1 MPSVDCHAR
10 THSARLVRKSL
21 RNAPRRAYR
30 YLMTGPALDIRLLG
44 PPQVLVKG
52 SPLRVDTR
60 KALAILALLAAERRA
75 YARTELA
82 AMLWP
87 DGDDDSARGALRR
100 TLSTLR
106 AAVDTDAFEVDR
118 TTVGLDRSRIRVDL
132 DDLERLA
139 GSDDAENLSEAAA
152 LARGPFLAGFNLRDS
167 PDFDDWRAARAT
179 SVDRTVASVLDRLS
193 LAREHAGDLVG
204 ARQAAERR
212 VEVDTLDETAH
223 VRLMEVLAA
232 SGDRA
237 AALRQYRACVAILNR
252 ELAVVPLPETTA
264 RYEAIRDATPLPPPS
279 AITPI
284 DSARDVPLPMVG
296 REEALAV
303 ITRAREAATKDGQ
316 VVALVG
322 EAGIGKT
329 RLAEAAAADVR
340 RAGGTVIAT
349 RAYEAERA
357 IPYGPVVELLRA
369 GMADPEARRRL
380 EAMDPA
386 ARSILSRLLPD
397 LQLGARREASSEG
410 PAAHARLVSAIA
422 DVLTAMVAGMSPGMV
437 WLDDIQWADNATLE
451 ALSYVL
457 RRLASRP
464 LVLLLTW
471 RREDLD
477 EDALAFADLVE
488 ARATVPRL
496 DRLDRQAVAALV
508 AAAGR
513 GEDADAGML
522 DELMRA
528 SEGLPLYVVEALA
541 HGANAGGGMPRGV
554 RAVLRQR
561 LTSIDGA
568 TSQILAAAAL
578 IGRSFDLSTVRHASG
593 RSEDETVVA
602 LDELA
607 HRGMIRELPGGEGP
621 AVRFDFSHSALRDLA
636 EESTSLARRLLLHR
650 RIAEAFRLDL
660 AGIGRDDLGRLV
672 QLAQHERDARRDDE
686 AAIAFRDAGDRA
698 AALYANREAIAH
710 YDAALALGH
719 PEIATLHAA
728 IGGLRTRLGDYPGA
742 IASLE
747 AAVALAR
754 PSEQA
759 ALELALARAQIRRG
773 DLVAADRHIEAGLL
787 STDDPALRSRL
798 MVHRSILR
806 RRAGDSQAAE
816 EAASDALAATT
827 AGVDPAAAGSA
838 HRMIGLVA
846 LDRNDPVAA
855 HASLE
860 LARDAATA
868 DPDPTA
874 RIAALVG
881 LALAEAALA
890 NPDAMLAHGQEAA
903 SACRLIGDRHLEA
916 AVENHIADLLHAA
929 GRDEEA
935 WPHQRRAVEAFA
947 EVGGIPADPDP
958 GIWMLAAW

>member
-1 MPSVDCHAR
+1 MPRQVPSGSSENRYGTGRGGR
-10 THSARLVRKSL
+10 TVTQ
-21 RNAPRRAYR
+21 
-30 YLMTGPALDIRLLG
+30 MTVPALDIRLLG

-52 SPLRVDTR
+52 SPLHVDTR

-75 YARTELA
+75 FARTELA

-87 DGDDDSARGALRR
+87 DGDDESARGALRR

-106 AAVDTDAFEVDR
+106 AAVDTDGFEVDR

-139 GSDDAENLSEAAA
+139 GSNDADDLSEAAA
-152 LARGPFLAGFNLRDS
+152 IARGPFLAGFNLRDS

-193 LAREHAGDLVG
+193 LAREHVGDLIG

-212 VEVDTLDETAH
+212 VEVDTLDESAH

-237 AALRQYRACVAILNR
+237 AALRQYRVCVAILNR

-264 RYEAIRDATPLPPPS
+264 RYEAIRDATPPPPPS

-284 DSARDVPLPMVG
+284 DPARDERLPMVG
-296 REEALAV
+296 REEALAA
-303 ITRAREAATKDGQ
+303 ITRAREAARRDGQ

-329 RLAEAAAADVR
+329 RLAEAATADVR
-340 RAGGTVIAT
+340 RAGGTVVAT

-386 ARSILSRLLPD
+386 ARSTLSRLLPD
-397 LQLGARREASSEG
+397 LQRGARRGGTDEG

-422 DVLTAMVAGMSPGMV
+422 DALAAMMAGMSPGMV

-451 ALSYVL
+451 ALSYTL
-457 RRLASRP
+457 RRLPSRP

-477 EDALAFADLVE
+477 EGALAFADLIE
-488 ARATVPRL
+488 AFQAVTMPRL

-513 GEDADAGML
+513 GEEADAGTV

-541 HGANAGGGMPRGV
+541 PGAQAGGGMPRGV

-568 TSQILAAAAL
+568 TSQVLAAAAL

-602 LDELA
+602 LDQLA
-607 HRGMIRELPGGEGP
+607 QRGMIRELPGGEGP

-672 QLAQHERDARRDDE
+672 QIAQHEREARRDAE
-686 AAIAFRDAGDRA
+686 AALAFRDAGDRA
-698 AALYANREAIAH
+698 ATLYANREAIAH
-710 YDAALALGH
+710 YEAALALGH
-719 PEIATLHAA
+719 PEVVSLHAG
-728 IGGLRTRLGDYPGA
+728 IGGLRTRLGDYVGA

-747 AAVALAR
+747 AAAALAR

-759 ALELALARAQIRRG
+759 ALELALVRAQIRRG
-773 DLVAADRHIEAGLL
+773 DLVAADRHLDAGLL
-787 STDDPALRSRL
+787 STDDPSLRSML
-798 MVHRSILR
+798 LVHRSILR

-816 EAASDALAATT
+816 EAALGALAA

-855 HASLE
+855 HESLE
-860 LARDAATA
+860 LARIAATT
-868 DPDPTA
+868 DEDPTA
-874 RIAALVG
+874 LIAALVG
-881 LALAEAALA
+881 LALAEAALGSA
-890 NPDAMLAHGQEAA
+890 DAMLTHAQEAV

-916 AVENHIADLLHAA
+916 AVENHIADLLHAR
-929 GRDEEA
+929 GRDDEA

>member
-1 MPSVDCHAR
+1 
-10 THSARLVRKSL
+10 
-21 RNAPRRAYR
+21 
-30 YLMTGPALDIRLLG
+30 MTVPALDIRLLG
-44 PPQVLVKG
+44 PPQVLVRG
-52 SPLRVDTR
+52 SRLRVDTR
-60 KALAILALLAAERRA
+60 KALAILALLASERRA
-75 YARTELA
+75 FARTELA

-106 AAVDTDAFEVDR
+106 TAVDTDALEVDR
-118 TTVGLDRSRIRVDL
+118 NTVRLDRSRIRVDL

-139 GSDDAENLSEAAA
+139 ESIGVDDLSNAAA

-179 SVDRTVASVLDRLS
+179 SVERTVASVLDRLS

-212 VEVDTLDETAH
+212 VEVDPLDERAH

-237 AALRQYRACVAILNR
+237 AALRQYRVCVAILNR

-264 RYEAIRDATPLPPPS
+264 HYEAIRDATPLPPPS
-279 AITPI
+279 AVTPI
-284 DSARDVPLPMVG
+284 DPSRDEPLPMVG
-296 REEALAV
+296 REEALAA
-303 ITRAREAATKDGQ
+303 ITRARGTATRDGH
-316 VVALVG
+316 VVALIG

-329 RLAEAAAADVR
+329 RLAEEAAADVR

-349 RAYEAERA
+349 RAYEAEHA
-357 IPYGPVVELLRA
+357 IPYGPIVELLRA

-386 ARSILSRLLPD
+386 ARSTIGRVLPE
-397 LQLGARREASSEG
+397 LGRGPRAGDSGEG

-422 DVLTAMVAGMSPGMV
+422 DALTAMVAGMSPGMV

-451 ALSYVL
+451 ALSYFL
-457 RRLASRP
+457 RRLAGRP

-477 EDALAFADLVE
+477 EDAIAIADLVE

-508 AAAGR
+508 AATGR
-513 GEDADAGML
+513 GEEADPGMV

-541 HGANAGGGMPRGV
+541 HGAHAGGGMPRGV

-568 TSQILAAAAL
+568 TSQVLAAAAL

-672 QLAQHERDARRDDE
+672 QIAQHERDARRDGE
-686 AAIAFRDAGDRA
+686 AAIAFGDAGDRA

-710 YDAALALGH
+710 YEAALALGH
-719 PEIATLHAA
+719 PEIVTLHAA
-728 IGGLRTRLGDYPGA
+728 IGDLRTRLGDYVGA

-759 ALELALARAQIRRG
+759 GLELALARAQIRRG
-773 DLVAADRHIEAGLL
+773 DLVAADRHLDAGLL
-787 STDDPALRSRL
+787 STDDPGVRSKL
-798 MVHRSILR
+798 LVHRSVLR

-816 EAASDALAATT
+816 EAALGALEAAT
-827 AGVDPAAAGSA
+827 AGADPAAAGSA

-855 HASLE
+855 HDSLE
-860 LARDAATA
+860 LAQVAATH
-868 DPDPTA
+868 DPDPAA

-881 LALAEAALA
+881 LALAEAALG
-890 NPDAMLAHGQEAA
+890 NPDAMLTHAQEAV
-903 SACRLIGDRHLEA
+903 SACQLIGDRHLEA
-916 AVENHIADLLHAA
+916 AVENHIADLLHAG
-929 GRDEEA
+929 GRDDEA